1 MKAIWGPQ
9 KPEGNSQVEKGA
21 NSLAG
26 CGHLRVEFLVSD
38 HLPKNS
44 KHPRPNTQPTNVKK
58 KNPPPS
64 TTLGNSQNLWSPRTR
79 EKTKGNRPLKKPKKR
94 TKTKNQKKKK
104 SREASDLSRVRSR
117 RNYNPSA
124 TLQPDLRQPGNP
136 PSTVATPGKP
146 ASQPT
151 NQPRFHQPRFLEFIF
166 GFKLHFSAGEN

>member
-9 KPEGNSQVEKGA
+9 KSEGNSQVEKGA

-79 EKTKGNRPLKKPKKR
+79 EKTKGNRPLKKPKKKEQKP
-94 TKTKNQKKKK
+94 KTKKKK
-104 SREASDLSRVRSR
+104 KAEKRRIYREFGHVEIIIHPR
-117 RNYNPSA
+117 RFNQIYDSQAIPHRRWPPPAN
-124 TLQPDLRQPGNP
+124 QPAN
-136 PSTVATPGKP
+136 
-146 ASQPT
+146 QPT
-151 NQPRFHQPRFLEFIF
+151 NHAFISRAF
-166 GFKLHFSAGEN
+166 

>member
-79 EKTKGNRPLKKPKKR
+79 EKTKGNRPLKKPKK
-94 TKTKNQKKKK
+94 KNKNQKPKKK
-104 SREASDLSRVRSR
+104 KKKKKKKAEKRRIYREFGHVEIIIHPR
-117 RNYNPSA
+117 RFNQIYDSQAIPHRRWPPPAN
-124 TLQPDLRQPGNP
+124 QPAN
-136 PSTVATPGKP
+136 
-146 ASQPT
+146 QPT
-151 NQPRFHQPRFLEFIF
+151 NHAFISRAF
-166 GFKLHFSAGEN
+166 